1 MIAGSSEAVISP
13 LGLAGFSAMKALSTR
28 NDAPQKASRP
38 FDKDRD
44 GFVISEGAGVI
55 VVEELET
62 ARKRGQISM
71 QRYWGMDSMEMH
83 IISPHQE
90 PNGNGAMRCMTS
102 ALKDAQCN
110 SEEIDYINAHA
121 TSTPIGDNIEIK
133 AIKKVFGEN
142 AHKIPISSTKSM
154 LGHQLGASGSVE
166 AIICTMVIKEGI
178 IPPTINYQTPD
189 PECSGLDF
197 VPNVAREKR
206 ISRRRFPIHLVLA
219 DTTPASSWENCSYM
233 KSV

>member
-1 MIAGSSEAVISP
+1 
-13 LGLAGFSAMKALSTR
+13 
-28 NDAPQKASRP
+28 
-38 FDKDRD
+38 
-44 GFVISEGAGVI
+44 
-55 VVEELET
+55 
-62 ARKRGQISM
+62 
-71 QRYWGMDSMEMH
+71 
-83 IISPHQE
+83 
-90 PNGNGAMRCMTS
+90 MTS

-133 AIKKVFGEN
+133 AIKKVFGEH

-166 AIICTMVIKEGI
+166 AIICAMVINEGI

-206 ISRRRFPIHLVLA
+206 ISRRHFPIHSVSV
-219 DTTPASSWENCSYM
+219 DTMPASYWENYKITVKYPVSF
-233 KSV
+233 